1 RRRMEIRVLRYF
13 LAVVRE
19 QNISR
24 AAESLHLTQPTLS
37 RQISE
42 LEAELGQPLF
52 ERGRR
57 LALTEAGV
65 MLRHRAEEAV
75 ALVDR
80 IEADFRQA
88 EDVGGTLAIGSGVYA
103 AGAEVIRSLA
113 EFSLRYPKVQFEIYT
128 NSADTLRERLDA
140 GLLDFALLQEPIDV
154 AHYDYFRLPTKDVW
168 GVFTQA
174 GGALAKKKKIRRE
187 DLAGRRLAIAGRLAV
202 RKEVEHW
209 LGDAQDFQLF
219 ARHNLL
225 DNIVPLVEDGF
236 VDAITIEASAQT
248 CDPKKTTFRP
258 LDPPLTTTVVLAWK
272 RFQPTFGAT
281 GKFLE
286 FLREKFVLME

>member
-1 RRRMEIRVLRYF
+1 MEIRVLRYF

-37 RQISE
+37 RQLAE
-42 LEAELGQPLF
+42 LEAEIGRPLF

-57 LALTEAGV
+57 LSLTEAGV

-80 IEADFRQA
+80 IEADFRHA
-88 EDVGGTLAIGSGVYA
+88 EDIGGTLAIGSGVYA
-103 AGAEVIRSLA
+103 AGSEVIRTLE
-113 EFSLRYPKVQFEIYT
+113 EFSLRYPKVQYEIYT

-154 AHYDYFRLPTKDVW
+154 AHYDYFRLPTKENW
-168 GVFTQA
+168 GVLTRA
-174 GGALAKKKKIRRE
+174 GNELAKKKKIRRQ
-187 DLAGRRLAIAGRLAV
+187 DLAGRRLINTGRLSV

-209 LGDAQDFQLF
+209 LGDMTELQIF
-219 ARHNLL
+219 ACHNLV
-225 DNIVPLVEDGF
+225 DNSLPLVESGF
-236 VDAITIEASAQT
+236 ADAITIEGAVCHYDPAQFA
-248 CDPKKTTFRP
+248 FRP
-258 LDPPLTTTVVLAWK
+258 FDPPLTSTVVLAWK
-272 RFQPTFGAT
+272 RFQPTFGAA
-281 GKFLE
+281 GRFLD
-286 FLREKFVLME
+286 FMREKFVE